1 MMLSYIII
9 KVPSAL
15 HLARNLLIILA
26 VTKINRKKNRIN
38 KRKRRGR
45 KSPEN
50 KMIGIEE
57 KQKGKV
63 LTTRQKALFVKYY
76 PVIDKIVNSMKTK
89 LPAYA
94 DYDEL
99 HSAGVTGLADAI
111 CKLDP
116 SRSGSYAGYI
126 STRVRGAIIDEL
138 RSLDYMSRS
147 ARSDA
152 KQLDKLREELE
163 QKLGRAPKD
172 SELRE
177 KMGVSEKQFERI
189 KRRTQSCSFISLNDS
204 PENDDGNVPSFAES
218 IADENAETAV
228 DAVEKKE
235 LAENVRRSIAA
246 LPEKQRRVIE
256 NYYFKDKKLGEIAKE
271 FGLTEARICQIHAQA
286 LNSLRPKFVN

>member
-1 MMLSYIII
+1 
-9 KVPSAL
+9 
-15 HLARNLLIILA
+15 
-26 VTKINRKKNRIN
+26 
-38 KRKRRGR
+38 
-45 KSPEN
+45 
-50 KMIGIEE
+50 MIGIEE

-99 HSAGVTGLADAI
+99 HSAGVTGLADAF

-235 LAENVRRSIAA
+235 LAENVCRSIAA